1 MSLYSRLTAPP
12 PREERAEAVALYPT
26 MAGSVEPP
34 FNNFTEYA
42 TYGFGG
48 NAIVFAAIQ
57 VRARFLSEIEFKFQ
71 NLGDRRLFGSP
82 LLGVLEQPWPN
93 GSTGELVVRM
103 EQDASIS
110 GNAYIHRTT
119 SGRLQRLRPDWVQII
134 TDGYEPFGYMY
145 TPGGTG
151 EGTLLP
157 VTDVAHYAPIPDP
170 EAQYRGM
177 SWLSPIAREIMS
189 DRAMEEHRNRFFR
202 NAATPNMIIK
212 VEQALSAD
220 DRQVLEQAVAR
231 KYENVQNAYKTMI
244 VDRGADV
251 TVVGNSMTEMGY
263 ADVQGV
269 GEVRIAAAAGVPPQL
284 LGTQLGLKSS
294 TFTNYTQSFR
304 FFADGTIRPLWR
316 QMASALETV
325 VDVPAGARLWYDDR
339 FVPALQQDAQDE
351 ANIYDANAR
360 TIGALI
366 RAGFEPD
373 AAVDAVANSDLSVL
387 GGAHLGF
394 LPTTLQPD
402 EGDGPQVAVGGVA
415 DEDTSPSD
423 PEVNG

>member
-1 MSLYSRLTAPP
+1 MRLIDRLTVQPE
-12 PREERAEAVALYPT
+12 PRRAEAVALYPT
-26 MAGSVEPP
+26 MGRTDEPP
-34 FNNFTEYA
+34 FNNFVEYA
-42 TYGFGG
+42 THGFGS

-82 LLGVLEQPWPN
+82 LLRLLEQPWPN
-93 GSTGELVVRM
+93 GTTGELVVRM
-103 EQDASIS
+103 EQDASIA
-110 GNAYIHRTT
+110 GNAYIHRTPN
-119 SGRLQRLRPDWVQII
+119 GLQRLRPDWVQIV
-134 TDGYEPFGYMY
+134 TDGYEPMGYLY

-151 EGTLLP
+151 QGTLLP
-157 VTDVAHYAPIPDP
+157 VEDVAHYAPIPDP

-189 DRAMEEHRNRFFR
+189 DRAQEEHRNRFFR

-220 DRQVLEQAVAR
+220 DRQVIEQAVAR
-231 KYENVQNAYKTMI
+231 KYENVENAYKTMI

-251 TVVGNSMTEMGY
+251 QVVGNSMTEMGY

-316 QMASALETV
+316 QMAGALETI

-373 AAVDAVANSDLSVL
+373 AAVDAVSNSDLSAL
-387 GGAHLGF
+387 SGAHLGF
-394 LPTTLQPD
+394 LPTTLQPE

>member
-1 MSLYSRLTAPP
+1 MRLIDRLRNDQTPA
-12 PREERAEAVALYPT
+12 RAGAVALYPT
-26 MAGSVEPP
+26 WNSSGEDEP
-34 FNNFTEYA
+34 FGNFEQYA
-42 TYGFGG
+42 QLGFGS

-57 VRARFLSEIEFKFQ
+57 VRQRFLSEIEFKFQ

-82 LLGVLEQPWPN
+82 LLRILEEPWPN
-93 GSTGELVVRM
+93 GTTGDLVARM
-103 EQDASIS
+103 EQDASIA
-110 GNAYIHRTT
+110 GNAYIHRTDD
-119 SGRLQRLRPDWVQII
+119 GELQRLRPDWVTIV
-134 TDGYEPFGYMY
+134 TDGFRPYAYRYKP
-145 TPGGTG
+145 PGS

-157 VTDVAHYAPIPDP
+157 VQDVAHYAPVPDP
-170 EAQYRGM
+170 QAPYRGM
-177 SWLSPIAREIMS
+177 SWLSPVAREIRS
-189 DRAMEEHRNRFFR
+189 DRAMEDHRNKYFK
-202 NAATPNMIIK
+202 NAATPNMIVK

-220 DRQVLEQAVAR
+220 DRQVLEQAMAR
-231 KYENVQNAYKTMI
+231 KYVGENAYKTMI

-251 TVVGNSMTEMGY
+251 TVVGNSMMDMQF

-269 GEVRIAAAAGVPPQL
+269 GEVRIAMAAGVPPQL

-294 TFTNYTQSFR
+294 TFTNYVQAFR

-316 QMASALETV
+316 QMAGALERI
-325 VDVPAGARLWYDDR
+325 VDMPPGARLWYDDR

-351 ANIYDANAR
+351 ANIYDLNAR

-373 AAVDAVANSDLSVL
+373 AAVDAVDNSDLTAL
-387 GGAHLGF
+387 TGAHLGF

-415 DEDTSPSD
+415 DEDTNPAD